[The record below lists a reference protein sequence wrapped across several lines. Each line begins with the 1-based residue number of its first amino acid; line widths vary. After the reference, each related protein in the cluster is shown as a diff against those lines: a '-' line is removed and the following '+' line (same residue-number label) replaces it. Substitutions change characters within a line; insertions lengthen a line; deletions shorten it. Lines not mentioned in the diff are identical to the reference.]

1 MISGTLCIPTN
12 KAVQKVDPCGTK
24 YKPLETNSLD
34 YYQFAIEHEEKKV
47 IRVYVDFL
55 KLPTTNESKA
65 GIQTHQVTLNDSEGK
80 VLKDLSASNVV
91 SLLMHILNYEN
102 ISIERDHKSST
113 HCQMLLMEFSTKL
126 VFTFPLR
133 SIGPLQWSES
143 HRIKGE
149 ERAKNYK
156 KAEKRCEIIK
166 TFLTDENNAKFDKE
180 KEKRIFQM
188 ITSMSDEYK
197 YNFTLDEGQDGI
209 LVNQDNFTLLKTPEG
224 ILEAKYVSILLSG
237 KCYKT
242 ILLEEP
248 DRGMHPQFVKRMTQA
263 IKQEVETK
271 GTMVLLTTHN
281 TAFLTPSTLSNCYQF
296 SRVSNAC
303 TVIAVRK
310 IVHNKLKRLRLF
322 ANDLPTIFFAK
333 RVLFCE
339 GDSDWLFLT
348 EMEMLLLS
356 SEDNNSVY
364 KENKFLAN
372 HQKEIQNKL
381 CKLTISK
388 LNGKMNTDE
397 CRKICES
404 ICLPCRFLL
413 DNDAREEQEKKS
425 KNLKTIK
432 PNKVQSIP
440 HLGHTEMEVEMSS
453 DAQGSITEQNADFK
467 PDVMSLDIASDEQ
480 ETNEPQNQYDT
491 PSTSDQSSDCFFW
504 SDGTIE
510 DMVNIISEVYDTK
523 NADESTIPTTKKRR
537 LSPNKNR
544 NKLFLNK
551 RTTINDVKHCVETLL
566 KRCNSEDD
574 LGRFITF
581 LLEFD

>member
-1 MISGTLCIPTN
+1 MLKNIWLNNFVVFDKEESFDFQSQHGPYIFIGENGSGKSAVFEGIRRCLKADLNTSVSRPFNPNEVSYFMCIFQIDEKKDMISGTLCIPTN

-310 IVHNKLKRLRLF
+310 IG
-322 ANDLPTIFFAK
+322 I
-333 RVLFCE
+333 
-339 GDSDWLFLT
+339 
-348 EMEMLLLS
+348 
-356 SEDNNSVY
+356 
-364 KENKFLAN
+364 
-372 HQKEIQNKL
+372 
-381 CKLTISK
+381 
-388 LNGKMNTDE
+388 
-397 CRKICES
+397 RKW
-404 ICLPCRFLL
+404 
-413 DNDAREEQEKKS
+413 K
-425 KNLKTIK
+425 
-432 PNKVQSIP
+432 
-440 HLGHTEMEVEMSS
+440 
-453 DAQGSITEQNADFK
+453 
-467 PDVMSLDIASDEQ
+467 
-480 ETNEPQNQYDT
+480 
-491 PSTSDQSSDCFFW
+491 
-504 SDGTIE
+504 
-510 DMVNIISEVYDTK
+510 
-523 NADESTIPTTKKRR
+523 
-537 LSPNKNR
+537 
-544 NKLFLNK
+544 
-551 RTTINDVKHCVETLL
+551 
-566 KRCNSEDD
+566 
-574 LGRFITF
+574 
-581 LLEFD
+581 